1 MKPTSEALEAAYQ
14 LAVEA
19 RVRSS
24 MAVSDYRRGNLV
36 RLRRAHK
43 SVQRLA
49 RLAADLASAAFHLSD
64 LIEEELH
71 LARRTEE

>member
-36 RLRRAHK
+36 CLRRAHK

-49 RLAADLASAAFHLSD
+49 RLAADLASTAFHLSD
-64 LIEEELH
+64 LIEEELR